1 MQFSESLKGIT
12 IPCHM
17 WGLQLTQGR
26 GYEANDVDGRMKRY
40 AQVLIY
46 LNGGQGCIQLF
57 VQKHY
62 LMFERESL
70 GNPVDCFQ

>member
-1 MQFSESLKGIT
+1 MN
-12 IPCHM
+12 
-17 WGLQLTQGR
+17 R